1 MNLQTEM
8 LMITLYLLLV
18 IFLLGLL
25 GFQIYKLDQLITE
38 QTNKQLKIIRSTF
51 NH

>member
-8 LMITLYLLLV
+8 LMITLYILLV

-25 GFQIYKLDQLITE
+25 GFQIYKLDKLITE